1 MGISYGS
8 LQDIKGEA
16 MRSGYFERC
25 GLMLRLSALVSLAA
39 MFVPAQA
46 QEAEEEAEND
56 VSAVEE
62 IIVSATYRDTR
73 LMDTPLTISAVTDQ
87 DIVNKGIEDIQTLYQ
102 SIPGL
107 AYRTNS
113 QTYNTLT
120 VRGITPP
127 AGGGAATVGVYFDNM
142 PITDSGV
149 GGLAQTIGP
158 LFDLERVEVLK
169 GPQGTLYGEGAMGGA
184 LRYITKKPDVSGFD
198 WNARIEMEAIGES
211 SGISYRTDGMVNI
224 PLGERLAARIVGYK
238 RDRKGVIDQAAP
250 RNEKDVDTFEEIG
263 GRLKVAWYVNDALE
277 ISAMVNVVN
286 GDYGGPGLAF
296 HCFNE
301 STPSDPPGQVH
312 VYPLPARPDCSP
324 RQADWAADYYTRG
337 EFEQFDDD
345 PYLSHLAHWHHQS
358 GGYDDAAM
366 YNFEIDWE
374 FSFADFISSTSWFD
388 RDRDYSE
395 ETSPRFALALVGL
408 ATAVFGAQADGRT
421 KMTGL
426 GGDGAFFSGTERFVQ
441 EFRFISNTDGRWKW
455 TAGAYYKDDETQTG
469 HHEGCH
475 NGGPPVY
482 DTLDTHCWLQYNFY
496 PEVPLDEQA
505 AIVGFLNGA
514 VPGNTNYRT
523 FGEQAVFGEVTYT
536 INDAWD
542 VLVGAR
548 YADVSYELL
557 VARGGVDSKRDPLND
572 LEVTTKVTSPKV
584 TLTWRPK
591 EDWMLYFTYS
601 QGYRPGIVNS
611 GLAATIAQL
620 NAVLADDEET
630 AERKALAQQH
640 HDRLVGLQ
648 TVDGDEAE
656 NYEFGVKATLADG
669 RVSFVG
675 SLYRIDWIDTVI
687 AVREELEEYPSVAPL
702 GFQYNR
708 NAGEARSEGM
718 EFEVQTTITESL
730 RFNFGGDYNWEAD
743 IYASAAGRYLG
754 VGIQPGNRLANAPEY
769 SFNAS
774 LVYDFQL
781 MGYDATARAD
791 AYAIAESWN
800 TANNER
806 PAPPYETVD
815 LRLTMRRSGWQV
827 SAYVRNVTDEVIIY
841 ELNQVGYRFGRPR
854 TYGLQFGYRI

>member
-1 MGISYGS
+1 
-8 LQDIKGEA
+8 
-16 MRSGYFERC
+16 
-25 GLMLRLSALVSLAA
+25 MLFLT
-39 MFVPAQA
+39 PAHA
-46 QEAEEEAEND
+46 EEAEEQAD
-56 VSAVEE
+56 GTGAVEE

-127 AGGGAATVGVYFDNM
+127 SAGGAATVGVYFDNM
-142 PITDSGV
+142 PITDSAA
-149 GGLAQTIGP
+149 GGIAQTIGP

-198 WNARIEMEAIGES
+198 WNVRTELEAIGES
-211 SGISYRTDGMVNI
+211 SGLSYRADAMVNI
-224 PLGERLAARIVGYK
+224 PLSDRLAARFVGYT

-250 RNEKDVDTFEEIG
+250 RSKEDTDTFEEIG

-277 ISAMVNVVN
+277 VSAMVNIVN

-301 STPSDPPGQVH
+301 STPSDATGQIH
-312 VYPLPARPDCSP
+312 VYSLPDRPDCTP

-337 EFEQFDDD
+337 QFDQFDDD
-345 PYLSHLAHWHHQS
+345 PYVSDLAHWDHQS

-374 FSFADFISSTSWFD
+374 LPFADFISSTSYFD
-388 RDRDYSE
+388 RERDYSE
-395 ETSPRFALALVGL
+395 ETSPRYSRGLVGL
-408 ATAVFGAQADGRT
+408 VTLLFGLQADGST
-421 KMTGL
+421 KLTGL
-426 GGDGAFFSGTERFVQ
+426 GGDGAFYSGTERFVQ
-441 EFRFISNTDGRWKW
+441 EFRLVSNADSRWRW

-469 HHEGCH
+469 HHKGCH
-475 NGGPPVY
+475 NGGPPAY
-482 DTLDTHCWLQYNFY
+482 DTLDTHCWYQYNFH
-496 PEVPLDEQA
+496 PNVPLEEQA
-505 AIVGFLNGA
+505 AIVTTLNGLDA
-514 VPGNTNYRT
+514 ALEGSTGYRT
-523 FGEQAVFGEVTYT
+523 LGEQAVFGEVSYQ
-536 INDAWD
+536 INDAWE
-542 VLVGAR
+542 LLLGLR

-557 VARGGVDSKRDPLND
+557 VGQPGVDTKRDPLNE
-572 LEVTTKVTSPKV
+572 LEITTKVTSPKA
-584 TLTWRPK
+584 TLTWRPRD
-591 EDWMLYFTYS
+591 DWMLYFTYS
-601 QGYRPGIVNS
+601 QGFRPGIVNAS
-611 GLAATIAQL
+611 LAGVFAQL
-620 NAVLADDEET
+620 ELVLGDADEP
-630 AERKALAQQH
+630 AERKAAAQNH
-640 HDRLVGLQ
+640 IDRLGPWQ
-648 TVDGDEAE
+648 TIEGDEAQ

-675 SLYRIDWIDTVI
+675 SLYRIDWVDTI
-687 AVREELEEYPSVAPL
+687 IGVREDLAEFPTLGAL
-702 GFQYNR
+702 GFNYNR
-708 NAGEARSEGM
+708 NTGEARSEGM
-718 EFEVQTTITESL
+718 EFEVQTTITDSL

-743 IYASAAGRYLG
+743 IFATAAGRYLG

-774 LVYDFQL
+774 LIYDFQL
-781 MGYDATARAD
+781 MGYEATARAD
-791 AYAIAESWN
+791 TYAIAESWN

-806 PAPPYETVD
+806 PAPPYETLD
-815 LRLTMRRSGWQV
+815 LRLTMKRSGWQF

-854 TYGLQFGYRI
+854 TYGLQIGYGL

>member
-1 MGISYGS
+1 
-8 LQDIKGEA
+8 
-16 MRSGYFERC
+16 MRSCFDEQSS
-25 GLMLRLSALVSLAA
+25 SARFSSLVALALA
-39 MFVPAQA
+39 PIFLLASA
-46 QEAEEEAEND
+46 HAEEAEEQAD
-56 VSAVEE
+56 GTGTVEE

-107 AYRTNS
+107 AYRSNS

-142 PITDSGV
+142 PITDSAV
-149 GGLAQTIGP
+149 GGLSQTIGP

-198 WNARIEMEAIGES
+198 WNARTELEAIGES
-211 SGISYRTDGMVNI
+211 SGLSYRADAMVNI
-224 PLGERLAARIVGYK
+224 PLSDRMAARFVGYT

-250 RNEKDVDTFEEIG
+250 RNKKDTDTFEEIG
-263 GRLKVAWYVNDALE
+263 GRLKVSWYVNDALE
-277 ISAMVNVVN
+277 VSAMVNIVN

-312 VYPLPARPDCSP
+312 VYPLPDRPFCTP

-345 PYLSHLAHWHHQS
+345 PYISDLGHWDHQS

-374 FSFADFISSTSWFD
+374 LSFADFISSTSYFD
-388 RDRDYSE
+388 RERDYSE
-395 ETSPRFALALVGL
+395 ETSPRFSIGLIGLVTSLFGL
-408 ATAVFGAQADGRT
+408 QEDGRT
-421 KMTGL
+421 LLTGL
-426 GGDGAFFSGTERFVQ
+426 GGDGAFYSGTERFVQ
-441 EFRFISNTDGRWKW
+441 EFRLVSNADSRWRW
-455 TAGAYYKDDETQTG
+455 TVGAYYKDDETQTG
-469 HHEGCH
+469 HHRGCY

-496 PEVPLDEQA
+496 PDVPLEQQA
-505 AIVGFLNGA
+505 AIVTTLNAIVG
-514 VPGNTNYRT
+514 GNTNYRT
-523 FGEQAVFGEVTYT
+523 FGEQALFGEVSYQ
-536 INDAWD
+536 INDTWE
-542 VLVGAR
+542 LLLGAR
-548 YADVSYELL
+548 YADVSYELI
-557 VARGGVDSKRDPLND
+557 VAQPGVDTARDPLND

-591 EDWMLYFTYS
+591 DDWMLYFTYS
-601 QGYRPGIVNS
+601 QGFRPGIVNS
-611 GLAATIAQL
+611 GLAATIAEL
-620 NAVLADDEET
+620 EAVLADADET
-630 AERKALAQQH
+630 AQRKATAQTH
-640 HDRLVGLQ
+640 IDRLGSLQ
-648 TVDGDEAE
+648 TIDGDEAQ

-675 SLYRIDWIDTVI
+675 SLYRIDWVDTI
-687 AVREELEEYPSVAPL
+687 ISVREELEEYPSVAPL
-702 GFQYNR
+702 GFEYNR
-708 NAGEARSEGM
+708 NSGEARSEGM
-718 EFEVQTTITESL
+718 EFEVQTTITDSL

-743 IYASAAGRYLG
+743 IFATAAGRYLG

-774 LVYDFQL
+774 LIYDFQL

-806 PAPPYETVD
+806 PAPPYETLD
-815 LRLTMRRSGWQV
+815 IRLTMKRSGWQF

-854 TYGLQFGYRI
+854 TYGLQIGYGL

>member
-1 MGISYGS
+1 MRTSNGL

-16 MRSGYFERC
+16 MRSGDIERR
-25 GLMLRLSALVSLAA
+25 GLAWRLLALASLAA
-39 MFVPAQA
+39 IFVPAQ
-46 QEAEEEAEND
+46 AEEEAEND
-56 VSAVEE
+56 AGEVEE

-198 WNARIEMEAIGES
+198 WNARLEMEAIGES

-224 PLGERLAARIVGYK
+224 PLSDRFAARIVAYK

-250 RNEKDVDTFEEIG
+250 RNKKDTDTFEEIG
-263 GRLKVAWYVNDALE
+263 GRVKIAWYVNDALE
-277 ISAMVNVVN
+277 ISAMVNLVD

-301 STPSDPPGQVH
+301 STPSDPSGQVH
-312 VYPLPARPDCSP
+312 VYPLPARPDCTP

-337 EFEQFDDD
+337 EFEQFKDD
-345 PYLSHLAHWHHQS
+345 PYISDLAHWNHQS

-388 RDRDYSE
+388 RERDYSE
-395 ETSPRFALALVGL
+395 ETSPRFALGL
-408 ATAVFGAQADGRT
+408 IGAATAAFGAQADGRT

-441 EFRFISNTDGRWKW
+441 EFRFVSNTDSRWKW

-469 HHEGCH
+469 HHRGCH

-496 PEVPLDEQA
+496 PEVPLDQQA
-505 AIVGFLNGA
+505 AIVGFLNGI
-514 VPGNTNYRT
+514 VPGNTNYLS
-523 FGEQAVFGEVTYT
+523 FGEQAVFGEVTYQLS
-536 INDAWD
+536 DAWE

-548 YADVSYELL
+548 YADVSYELI
-557 VARGGVDSKRDPLND
+557 VAQPGVDTKRGPLNE
-572 LEVTTKVTSPKV
+572 LEVVTKVTSPKV
-584 TLTWRPK
+584 TVTWRPQD
-591 EDWMLYFTYS
+591 DWMLYFTYS
-601 QGYRPGIVNS
+601 QGFRPGIVNTT
-611 GLAATIAQL
+611 LAGTISRFR
-620 NAVLADDEET
+620 AVLADDEESAARRASAQ
-630 AERKALAQQH
+630 AEI
-640 HDRLVGLQ
+640 DRLGGLQ
-648 TVDGDEAE
+648 TIDGDEAQ

-669 RVSFVG
+669 RMSFVG
-675 SLYRIDWIDTVI
+675 ALYRIDWVDTII
-687 AVREELEEYPSVAPL
+687 AVREDLPEFPSVEPL

-708 NAGEARSEGM
+708 NSGDARSEGM
-718 EFEVQTTITESL
+718 EFEVQTTITDSL

-806 PAPPYETVD
+806 PAPAYETVD

>member
-1 MGISYGS
+1 MRR
-8 LQDIKGEA
+8 DME
-16 MRSGYFERC
+16 RSGESVWRRLPMS
-25 GLMLRLSALVSLAA
+25 GLAWAACAALAA
-39 MFVPAQA
+39 VPAQG
-46 QEAEEEAEND
+46 EDDEEGARSGE
-56 VSAVEE
+56 VEE

-107 AYRTNS
+107 AYRSNS

-158 LFDLERVEVLK
+158 VFDLERVEVLR

-198 WNARIEMEAIGES
+198 WNARMEMEAIGES

-224 PLGERLAARIVGYK
+224 PLSERFAARIVAYK
-238 RDRKGVIDQAAP
+238 RDRKGVIDQVAP
-250 RNEKDVDTFEEIG
+250 RDKKDTDTFEELG
-263 GRLKVAWYVNDALE
+263 GRLKVAWYVSDTLE

-312 VYPLPARPDCSP
+312 VYPLPDRPDCTP
-324 RQADWAADYYTRG
+324 RQDDWDAGYYTRG

-345 PYLSHLAHWHHQS
+345 PYQSDLGHWNHQS

-366 YNFEIDWE
+366 YNLEIDWDLP
-374 FSFADFISSTSWFD
+374 FANFVSSTSWFD
-388 RDRDYSE
+388 RERDYSE
-395 ETSPRFALALVGL
+395 ETSPRFSIDIVNLG
-408 ATAVFGAQADGRT
+408 TAVFGLQEDGRT
-421 KMTGL
+421 WVTGL
-426 GGDGAFFSGTERFVQ
+426 GGDGLFYSGTERLVQ
-441 EFRFISNTDGRWKW
+441 EFRLVSTTDSRWTW

-469 HHEGCH
+469 HHKGCY

-496 PEVPLDEQA
+496 PDVPMDMQA
-505 AIVGFLNGA
+505 TIVNTLNGF
-514 VPGNTNYRT
+514 VPGNTNYRS
-523 FGEQAVFGEVTYT
+523 FGEQAVFGEDSYAL
-536 INDAWD
+536 NDQWE

-548 YADVSYELL
+548 YADVTYELI
-557 VARGGVDSKRDPLND
+557 VARGGVDSKRDPVND
-572 LEVTTKVTSPKV
+572 LEVNTKVTSPKV
-584 TLTWRPK
+584 TVTWRPK
-591 EDWMLYFTYS
+591 EEWMLYFTYS
-601 QGYRPGIVNS
+601 QGFRPGIVNPD
-611 GLAATIAQL
+611 LAATIVQIQDVLDNPETDASRRSVAQG
-620 NAVLADDEET
+620 
-630 AERKALAQQH
+630 H

-648 TVDGDEAE
+648 TIDGDEAV
-656 NYEFGVKATLADG
+656 NYEFGVKASLAEG
-669 RVSFVG
+669 RFSFVG
-675 SLYRIDWIDTVI
+675 ALYRIDWKDTI
-687 AVREELEEYPSVAPL
+687 IGVREDLEEFPTVAPL
-702 GFQYNR
+702 GFNYNR
-708 NAGEARSEGM
+708 NSGSALSEGV
-718 EFEVQTTITESL
+718 EIEIQTQITDSL
-730 RFNFGGDYNWEAD
+730 AFNIGGDYNWEAAID
-743 IYASAAGRYLG
+743 AVAAGRYLG

-769 SFNAS
+769 SVNAS
-774 LVYDFQL
+774 LTYDFSL
-781 MGYDATARAD
+781 AGWDATARAD

-815 LRLTMRRSGWQV
+815 VRLTMKRDGWLV
-827 SAYVRNVTDEVIIY
+827 AAYVRNIADEVIIY

-854 TYGLQFGYRI
+854 TFGVQVGYRL